1 MTVSFSRFITVGTIK
16 CYFCGRI
23 GGVLTSVHDYGSYG
37 EVGLRIHYHRECLE
51 LVELYPTA
59 FPSIMVDKV
68 LHIEELKKDQLVDF
82 NSKIIEKYE
91 EKIEKAKQKHFEN
104 MMPSK

>member
-1 MTVSFSRFITVGTIK
+1 
-16 CYFCGRI
+16 
-23 GGVLTSVHDYGSYG
+23 
-37 EVGLRIHYHRECLE
+37 
-51 LVELYPTA
+51 
-59 FPSIMVDKV
+59 MVDKV